1 MRIFQIYQKVRYFIS
16 FYLPS
21 PHKKSIP
28 QKNSK
33 KFQIFFKFPCT
44 FLPKMKDKFDLYVGR
59 KIPEQNTQEQ
69 CMNEYYPP
77 ELLKKWNEAS
87 LSDNFIFCKVMSEN
101 LGKH

>member
-1 MRIFQIYQKVRYFIS
+1 
-16 FYLPS
+16 
-21 PHKKSIP
+21 
-28 QKNSK
+28 
-33 KFQIFFKFPCT
+33 
-44 FLPKMKDKFDLYVGR
+44 MKDKFDLYVGR

-87 LSDNFIFCKVMSEN
+87 LSDNFIFCKVMSEK

>member
-1 MRIFQIYQKVRYFIS
+1 
-16 FYLPS
+16 
-21 PHKKSIP
+21 
-28 QKNSK
+28 
-33 KFQIFFKFPCT
+33 
-44 FLPKMKDKFDLYVGR
+44 MKDKFDLYVGR

-101 LGKH
+101 LGKHWINPIEDFSVLTLNAANCP